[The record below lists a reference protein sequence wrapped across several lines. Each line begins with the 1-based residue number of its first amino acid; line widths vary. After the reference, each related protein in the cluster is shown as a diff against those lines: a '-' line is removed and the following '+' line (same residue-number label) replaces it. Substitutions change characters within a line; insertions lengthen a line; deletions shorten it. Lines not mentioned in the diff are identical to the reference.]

1 VIDKFDRHLS
11 GYGGII
17 ACDRALCELDEKQF
31 CNHTDVVLVRLIL
44 LMQGN

>member
-1 VIDKFDRHLS
+1 MDKFGRHLS

-17 ACDRALCELDEKQF
+17 ACDRALCSNELDEKQF

-44 LMQGN
+44 LK